1 MIRVVNLKNYV
12 ERNGEILFKID
23 RTSPEVIHFIW
34 KKKVKGMK
42 FVKNMKSILIE
53 RLGRRGVLEIIWY

>member
-23 RTSPEVIHFIW
+23 RTSPVGNPFYMKIEKERDEVCE
-34 KKKVKGMK
+34 KKNVI
-42 FVKNMKSILIE
+42 ILIKN
-53 RLGRRGVLEIIWY
+53 